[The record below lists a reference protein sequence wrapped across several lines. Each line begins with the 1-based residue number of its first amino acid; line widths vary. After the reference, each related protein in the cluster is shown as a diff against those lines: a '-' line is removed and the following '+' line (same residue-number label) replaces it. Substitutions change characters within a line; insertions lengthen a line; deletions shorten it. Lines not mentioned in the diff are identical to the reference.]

1 MRILVLRR
9 PDLGTKGLCVW
20 KQSWWPHLSRSCT
33 WLISQTRFIFARTL
47 NNSMKNPP
55 FAPQRTTAGH
65 CGAKPSLAPAA
76 PAAIPESLAMQQNPS
91 ELLIA
96 SASFLTMSKV
106 VSNTICRRK
115 FLNSRRCLVQDQGF
129 VPRAALP
136 SIANGVSLVR
146 YIHP

>member
-1 MRILVLRR
+1 MCLEAVLVAASVQVLYMANEPNSIHIRAHRKERLR
-9 PDLGTKGLCVW
+9 
-20 KQSWWPHLSRSCT
+20 
-33 WLISQTRFIFARTL
+33 A
-47 NNSMKNPP
+47 
-55 FAPQRTTAGH
+55 TAGH
-65 CGAKPSLAPAA
+65 CGAKPSLAPAAPAA

-106 VSNTICRRK
+106 VSNTICRLK